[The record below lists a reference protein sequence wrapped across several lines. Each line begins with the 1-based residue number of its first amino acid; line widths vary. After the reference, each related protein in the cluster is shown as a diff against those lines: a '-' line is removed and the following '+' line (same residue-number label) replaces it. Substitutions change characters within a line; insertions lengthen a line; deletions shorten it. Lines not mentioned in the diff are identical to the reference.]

1 MAARKAAALAAALL
15 VSATAGAQEIQ
26 DSIPTTMFYISIPL
40 GGATV
45 RERMPSYGLA
55 WKGKKQYETVSLDS
69 KMLGFAPLAAIEAK
83 WLIAGGLAVAAGVYV
98 SRKDDGRSDGYS
110 NDQNT
115 QQNSPPPPPPSCA
128 APDPCKK

>member
-1 MAARKAAALAAALL
+1 MGAGKAAALAATLL
-15 VSATAGAQEIQ
+15 ATAPAGAQEIQ

-55 WKGKKQYETVSLDS
+55 WKGKKQFETVTLDS
-69 KMLGFAPLAAIEAK
+69 RMLGFNPLAAIEAK

-98 SRKDDGRSDGYS
+98 SRKDDGRSDGY
-110 NDQNT
+110 NNNQNN
-115 QQNSPPPPPPSCA
+115 QQNSPPPPPPHCT
-128 APDPCKK
+128 DPCAKK

>member
-1 MAARKAAALAAALL
+1 MGAGKAAALAAALL
-15 VSATAGAQEIQ
+15 VSAPLGAQELQ
-26 DSIPTTMFYISIPL
+26 DSIPTTMFYVSIPL

-55 WKGKKQYETVSLDS
+55 WKGRKQYETVYLDS

-98 SRKDDGRSDGYS
+98 SQKDDGRSDNYG
-110 NDQNT
+110 NNQNN
-115 QQNSPPPPPPSCA
+115 QQKSAPPPPPPCN
-128 APDPCKK
+128 DPCKK